1 MAPALPCRPKLRLLC
16 VGVALAFLL
25 GVDVG
30 RADIYK
36 DIQIIWSADHTYYFM
51 DGDSEALA
59 LSLDFNRGSAF
70 KSNDMYLFARID
82 LDIKLVEGNS
92 AGTVCTVY
100 DRGGRRDDPVV
111 RQQRGAGRAVPVVA
125 AAAGVREPV
134 ERRRLGDAGRARQD
148 GLVAGALRLLLPQLQ
163 HHLLPAVAGGVVV
176 RRRARRVPALQPLPQ
191 GARRPAVGAQHG
203 LRHLRLLHRHE
214 QPVHRHQ
221 QAQGVLAPAPPV
233 RNLISLGLVE

>member
-25 GVDVG
+25 AVGVG

-100 DRGGRRDDPVV
+100 V
-111 RQQRGAGRAVPVVA
+111 RSRFV
-125 AAAGVREPV
+125 
-134 ERRRLGDAGRARQD
+134 
-148 GLVAGALRLLLPQLQ
+148 
-163 HHLLPAVAGGVVV
+163 
-176 RRRARRVPALQPLPQ
+176 
-191 GARRPAVGAQHG
+191 
-203 LRHLRLLHRHE
+203 
-214 QPVHRHQ
+214 
-221 QAQGVLAPAPPV
+221 
-233 RNLISLGLVE
+233 ISLH